1 MSKWKDLGSGI
12 MMWQP
17 TADPEV
23 DDMSIETLV
32 AEDAQDGKIDAMETI
47 FRDLLQTTQVTSA
60 PKSSTASSAPSF
72 NRHIQP
78 QITHSTVFT
87 HGLNSTPAI
96 SRSDPEDSYTS
107 SSTLDIEDTSI
118 SENEFDRTDYQETP
132 CPPSHVGKSRRTTGL
147 TSRFLDQTKIGKKPV
162 RRKLNFDR
170 PPRLANHKPAQS
182 SRMGTRP
189 LEYPPSHRWTCSD
202 KLLLLVYKR
211 WYRCEDRHTTTAI
224 FNKITGLSMKSS
236 TINSQFAEM
245 KGDGPKACREWKR
258 VFDMVPFDDP
268 MDQLTEYRSA
278 IEITAQHMGILL
290 HRTDEDPD
298 FQAGSAEKSASMVRR
313 KRYESRAEAL
323 GRANKVEEKPAV
335 KYCADNAEWDVQD
348 LEHLVDAED
357 ALEPAPLAL
366 GRIAETSNS
375 AAQLAFRVFDEYS
388 GTSFK
393 DGQFVAG
400 AFVGVAAKSGGQ
412 LPHPFDP
419 TTEDGQ
425 KAIKITSSAHFNNSG
440 GPSCWIS
447 VFTSFLESLT
457 KAANLTQPRIALIDL
472 SKIDKGNT
480 LPAHEVIRDLKK
492 EGLAYW
498 ANTKHYAEL
507 LVWGQIKRE
516 AIIREFSLRELI
528 LLADAHHSIADL
540 LQLHQFQVGRRT
552 SLVATSLVTKNT
564 RLDAECAEAMATI
577 AEQFG
582 LVQLRHIENLVARLV
597 DGWSITV
604 STSLDIELAGVLF
617 ARKLRSSKNSTR
629 DVASAFVKG
638 VEEGVA
644 RLAYW
649 SQRRGSRVR
658 RFRTA

>member
-17 TADPEV
+17 TADTEV

-118 SENEFDRTDYQETP
+118 NENEFDRTDYQETP

-202 KLLLLVYKR
+202 KLLLLIIV
-211 WYRCEDRHTTTAI
+211 
-224 FNKITGLSMKSS
+224 
-236 TINSQFAEM
+236 
-245 KGDGPKACREWKR
+245 
-258 VFDMVPFDDP
+258 
-268 MDQLTEYRSA
+268 
-278 IEITAQHMGILL
+278 EITAQHMGILL